1 MPDGSLQPACKATL
15 KREGGKWLRLIKAI
29 HLSRPEDY
37 LSIYQS
43 GCNHSCLKCHSW
55 EFTQVYNGFW
65 MSTDE
70 LAEEAARYHDM
81 VTVKEPR
88 ERALMFT
95 ASDLCRHCGLC
106 ATAGVRGPLCPGVLN
121 PSQVVWSVQG
131 WGPARN
137 IVAFTGGDVACV
149 PEFYAEAAEKIK
161 DACGDVWVLLETNGY
176 GLTRRNLETLASGG
190 VDSLWL
196 DIKAYDPQLYRRL
209 CGADNSTVLKVPELA
224 LDLGFVVEVLALY
237 IPGWVEVD
245 EIRKIAR
252 LVASVDRDIPFTIL
266 AFFPAYKLSDVKP
279 PNVMELVKAFAA
291 AKEEGLK
298 RVKLGNVHVAAKTK
312 DELDLL
318 VSLVGEKSIG

>member
-1 MPDGSLQPACKATL
+1 
-15 KREGGKWLRLIKAI
+15 
-29 HLSRPEDY
+29 
-37 LSIYQS
+37 
-43 GCNHSCLKCHSW
+43 
-55 EFTQVYNGFW
+55 
-65 MSTDE
+65 
-70 LAEEAARYHDM
+70 
-81 VTVKEPR
+81 
-88 ERALMFT
+88 
-95 ASDLCRHCGLC
+95 
-106 ATAGVRGPLCPGVLN
+106 
-121 PSQVVWSVQG
+121 
-131 WGPARN
+131 
-137 IVAFTGGDVACV
+137 
-149 PEFYAEAAEKIK
+149 
-161 DACGDVWVLLETNGY
+161 
-176 GLTRRNLETLASGG
+176 
-190 VDSLWL
+190 
-196 DIKAYDPQLYRRL
+196 
-209 CGADNSTVLKVPELA
+209 VLKVPELA